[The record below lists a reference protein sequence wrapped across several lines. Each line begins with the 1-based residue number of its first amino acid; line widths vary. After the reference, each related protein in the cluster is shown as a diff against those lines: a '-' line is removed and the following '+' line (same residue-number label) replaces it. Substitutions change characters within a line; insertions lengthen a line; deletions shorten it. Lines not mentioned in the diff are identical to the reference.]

1 MPKQL
6 SPRVIFGLIGFVC
19 IGVLTSA
26 WYLQY
31 GPDRQQP
38 CPLCVLQRYTY
49 LALAMV
55 CLLAAA
61 HRPQRAGLLVYAAI
75 ADLFAVVG
83 AGLALWQV
91 TKGASMTS
99 CLSDPIGD
107 FVNGLPSANW
117 WPEFFFANGGC
128 ADKYPPILG
137 MYVPQWSLFLFVL
150 FMGLIALVLLTV
162 LRQKRAA

>member
-6 SPRVIFGLIGFVC
+6 SPRVIFSLIGLIC
-19 IGVLTSA
+19 IGILTTA
-26 WYLQY
+26 WFLQY

-38 CPLCVLQRYTY
+38 CPLCVLQRYLY

-61 HRPQRAGLLVYAAI
+61 QGPPRAGLLIYAVI
-75 ADLFAVVG
+75 AELLAG
-83 AGLALWQV
+83 TGIGLALWQV

-99 CLSDPIGD
+99 CLSDPIGE

-117 WPEFFFANGGC
+117 WPEYFFANGGC

-137 MYVPQWSLFLFVL
+137 LYVPQWSLVWFAIFT
-150 FMGLIALVLLTV
+150 GLITAVLIAI
-162 LRQKRAA
+162 LRKKRAV